1 MYTNIVKD
9 SSSIGSKNNEK
20 IQSSTLLASPK
31 NNSGRQSTIPT
42 DLFQKKSM
50 STKQLQP
57 CTVYDVLPLTSLH
70 IMDEEVPY
78 RSVSK
83 FNPQK
88 SNQQRSSI
96 KSGRAFT
103 N

>member
-31 NNSGRQSTIPT
+31 NNSSRQSTIPT

-78 RSVSK
+78 RSV
-83 FNPQK
+83 
-88 SNQQRSSI
+88 
-96 KSGRAFT
+96 
-103 N
+103 